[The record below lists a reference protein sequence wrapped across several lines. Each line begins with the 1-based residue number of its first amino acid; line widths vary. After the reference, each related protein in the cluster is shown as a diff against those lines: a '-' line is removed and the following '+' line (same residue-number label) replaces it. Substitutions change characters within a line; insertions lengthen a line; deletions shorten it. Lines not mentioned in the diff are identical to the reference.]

1 MHPRDATRRWVR
13 EACGVGWVVVAAVVV
28 LIPALRHG
36 ASLGPFDDLSM
47 YGLTTHH
54 GVMPHI
60 AETVD
65 QIAETV
71 PWAVI
76 NWVQVHQGHLPL
88 WNSYNALGL
97 PQAFNW
103 QAGSF
108 SLPALV
114 SYLGPLRY
122 VYTVQLLV
130 TLVVAGTGAYVLGR
144 VLGLGV
150 VPCALAGTVFQLG
163 GAFFTFLGWPLASV
177 AAWGGWILAACVLAL
192 RGRHRL
198 RSIVLLAACVAGA
211 IYAGQPDMLSALA
224 LVVGAFVVAMLG
236 QRARALGG
244 SGPIRQP
251 LTDIALGAL
260 AGAALAAPLLLP
272 GTQLISGSVRSARAA
287 YQALPARDLIHLLT
301 QNYDGTPVAG
311 SQWPGNDYLVSAMY
325 VGVIVLVLAVVALGI
340 GWRRPEVR
348 ALAAVLVV
356 GSAAVFV
363 SPLVHQIGTLPVVG
377 HLALNFL
384 LVPLSLSV
392 AVLGAIGL
400 DVLAKSWRSAEVRRL
415 TFAGFVVAGIL
426 LAGLWFFGRGNLTA
440 HESTLRSQSFLWPTI
455 EVLFGLAVTGLLSI
469 ADRAI
474 PRDLASGGAHSNRPD
489 SRWGRRGAV
498 ALLACETV
506 FLVVAGAPMWTSSAS
521 VVAPTA
527 APIASLQ
534 RAVGDHVL
542 AFGQSSCFVPPT
554 LGILPEANILYGIH
568 EFDAYDPMTPSA
580 YFTSWY
586 AHTGGSAGVYVP
598 PSAFCPAVTTAAD
611 ARLYGIGFVLEPG
624 GAPGPSGAVFVE
636 RVGAESLYEIPG
648 AAAATVTPLRP
659 DGRLPASRAPGAPVA
674 MISPSPSTRQLTVH
688 TDRPVILRLRLTD
701 VAGWHATID
710 GRPLLLSRFAG
721 IMLEAVVPPGHH
733 VVVLHYWPTSFTV
746 GLVLAGM
753 CTVALAAAFGWSLRQ
768 RQYRHR
774 QAAQHATPG
783 LEPPAPPDT
792 APDGDGH
799 QPAPT
804 P

>member
-1 MHPRDATRRWVR
+1 MHRRGATRQWIR

-36 ASLGPFDDLSM
+36 ASLGPFDDLSA

-54 GVMPHI
+54 GVVPHI
-60 AETVD
+60 AQTGD

-76 NWVQVHQGHLPL
+76 NWVQIHQGHLPL

-114 SYLGPLRY
+114 SYVGPLRL

-150 VPCALAGTVFQLG
+150 VACAFAGTVFELG
-163 GAFFTFLGWPLASV
+163 GAFFTVLGWPLASV
-177 AAWGGWILAACVLAL
+177 ASWGGWILAACVLAL

-198 RSIVLLAACVAGA
+198 RSVAMLAAGVAGA
-211 IYAGQPDMLSALA
+211 IYAGQPDMLSAMA
-224 LVVGAFVVAMLG
+224 LVIGVFVVAMLA
-236 QRARALGG
+236 QRSRALGG
-244 SGPIRQP
+244 SGPVRRP
-251 LTDIALGAL
+251 LTDIVLGAL
-260 AGAALAAPLLLP
+260 AGCALAAPLLLP
-272 GTQLISGSVRSARAA
+272 GLQLISGSVRSARVA

-311 SQWPGNDYLVSAMY
+311 SQWPGNDYIVSAMY
-325 VGVIVLVLAVVALGI
+325 VGVIVVVLGVVALGTA
-340 GWRRPEVR
+340 WRRPEIR
-348 ALAAVLVV
+348 ALAAILVV
-356 GSAAVFV
+356 GAAAVFV

-384 LVPLSLSV
+384 LVPLSLVV

-400 DVLAKSWRSAEVRRL
+400 DVLARSWRSASVRRL
-415 TFAGFVVAGIL
+415 TVAGFVMAALL
-426 LAGLWFFGRGNLTA
+426 LAGLWLLGRGHLTA
-440 HESTLRSQSFLWPTI
+440 HESTLRSQGFVWPTI
-455 EVLFGLAVTGLLSI
+455 EVLFGLAVTGALSI
-469 ADRAI
+469 ADRATRQSLTACGGQ
-474 PRDLASGGAHSNRPD
+474 PRGADP
-489 SRWGRRGAV
+489 RWGRWGAV
-498 ALLACETV
+498 ALLGCETV
-506 FLVVAGAPMWTSSAS
+506 FLVAAGAPMWTSSAS
-521 VVAPTA
+521 VAPAA
-527 APIASLQ
+527 APIASLR

-542 AFGQSSCFVPPT
+542 AFGKSSCFVPPT

-568 EFDAYDPMTPSA
+568 EFDAYDPMTPYA

-586 AHTGGSAGVYVP
+586 ANTGGSAGVYVP

-611 ARLYGIGFVLEPG
+611 ARLYGVGFVLEPG
-624 GAPGPSGAVFVE
+624 GGPGPSGAIFVE

-648 AAAATVTPLRP
+648 AAAATVTPLGP
-659 DGRLPASRAPGAPVA
+659 DGRLPATRAPGTPVA
-674 MISPSPSTRQLTVH
+674 MISPSPSTRQVTVH
-688 TDRPVILRLRLTD
+688 TDRPAVLRLRLTD

-710 GRPLLLSRFAG
+710 GRPLALTRFAG
-721 IMLEAVVPPGHH
+721 IMLEAVVPPGRH

-746 GLVLAGM
+746 GLAMAGTCAVVLA
-753 CTVALAAAFGWSLRQ
+753 LAFGWPLRRR
-768 RQYRHR
+768 RQQQVARHAR
-774 QAAQHATPG
+774 TS
-783 LEPPAPPDT
+783 LEPSA
-792 APDGDGH
+792 APDAVPTGGACH

-804 P
+804 PR